1 MNIFEWERFKSA
13 FPKILQNLDVTLK
26 MIVLAEIIGIIFGI
40 LIAVIRL
47 HKMPVLNQIFSV
59 YISFMRGT
67 PIMVQLLIVFYG
79 LPAVTNRL
87 FGIDINNW
95 EKFIFAA
102 ITLALNESGL
112 LAEIFRSSISSI
124 PSSQYEAGYSVGLT
138 WWQTFRRVILPQA
151 IRVAVPSY
159 GVNLVQLIQSTSL
172 AYYIGVMDIMGRAK
186 AIGTVTRHNL
196 EPYLVCTVIYVVFSL
211 FVKLIFQYLSKR
223 TTYIKKA

>member
-47 HKMPVLNQIFSV
+47 HKIPVLNQIFSV

-87 FGIDINNW
+87 FDIDINNW

>member
-47 HKMPVLNQIFSV
+47 HKIPVLNQIFSV

-79 LPAVTNRL
+79 LPAVTNGL